1 MARILMILAALS
13 IWAVPHISQARNVA
27 LVLGN
32 SAYAK
37 AGNLDNPAKDAALV
51 TAALEEAGFET
62 IIAGS
67 DASQDDMLARLPSFR
82 ELADGAKTA
91 LIYFAG
97 HGIEAKGK
105 NWLIPTDAG
114 LKRANDLPY
123 EAVELQLAM
132 EALEGAQLRIAVL
145 DACRDNP
152 FSRQWNGETRAVI
165 RGVAPV
171 EMDDVLVIYA
181 AAPGMVAFDGD
192 GENSPFAASLARRI
206 VQPGLPV
213 QMLGGMVRDDV
224 LRATDGE
231 QRPFISAS
239 ITGRPI
245 YIVGGP
251 DARGIAGPA
260 AEIDPAGGARQD
272 ADLAAWEAALK
283 LDTVDGYR
291 AYLNARPGC
300 AFTAMADANVA
311 QLLDPAALGGKLK
324 PSAPGLFGFSTLP
337 NRYDIDRGPSLPIDG
352 VWRLS
357 TNGKRLRIE
366 GGRVFAVDSW
376 VHLIVARVYSDQVV
390 MKDLTRSGPGI
401 YEARDILINGEAA
414 LTLRA
419 DGNLDVRVAAFPIP
433 ASFKLIREGMDDSAA
448 FTNELSNRSDQ

>member
-1 MARILMILAALS
+1 MA
-13 IWAVPHISQARNVA
+13 QARDVA

-32 SAYAK
+32 SSYAN
-37 AGNLDNPAKDAALV
+37 ASNLDNPAKDAALV
-51 TAALEEAGFET
+51 AAALEEAGFDT
-62 IIAGS
+62 VLTGS
-67 DASQDDMLARLPSFR
+67 DLSQDDMLERLKSFR
-82 ELADGAKTA
+82 DLAAGADTA

-114 LKRANDLPY
+114 LKSDSDLPY

-152 FSRQWNGETRAVI
+152 FARQWSGETRSVI
-165 RGVAPV
+165 RGLAPIEV
-171 EMDDVLVIYA
+171 DDVLVIYA
-181 AAPGMVAFDGD
+181 AAPGMVAYDGE

-224 LRATDGE
+224 LQATNGE

-245 YIVGGP
+245 YIVGGA
-251 DARGIAGPA
+251 DTRSIAGPKL
-260 AEIDPAGGARQD
+260 EISPNGGTRQD

-291 AYLNARPGC
+291 AYLEARPEG
-300 AFTAMADANVA
+300 AFAEMAEANVA

-324 PSAPGLFGFSTLP
+324 PSSPGLIGLSALP
-337 NRYDIDRGPSLPIDG
+337 SRYEIERGPPLPIDG
-352 VWRLS
+352 VWKLS

-376 VHLIVARVYSDQVV
+376 VHLIISRVYTDQVV
-390 MKDLTRSGPGI
+390 MRDLHRMAAGI
-401 YEARDILINGEAA
+401 YEARDILINGDA
-414 LTLRA
+414 TLKLRK
-419 DGNLDVRVAAFPIP
+419 DGNFDVKVATFPFP
-433 ASFKLIREGMDDSAA
+433 VSFKLIREGVDDDAA
-448 FTNELSNRSDQ
+448 FQSELENRAGR